1 MNAMAQL
8 DQGAF
13 LRSLFAQAIASAQ
26 PDLCLPPHLP
36 QPPKGRL
43 IVIGAGKGAAS
54 MAKSVEDHWPGP
66 LTGVVVTRYAYGA
79 PCQRIKIIEAAHP
92 TPDAN
97 SLRAAQHLLE
107 AVRDLTPD
115 DLVLC
120 LLSGGGSSLLCLPGE
135 GMTLEDKQA
144 INKALLASGAPISDM
159 NVLRRHLS
167 AIKGGRLAAACH
179 PARVLTLAISDVPGD
194 TVADIASGPTAADPT
209 TCADALAIV
218 TRYGLQLPAAARAL
232 LESGRGETVK
242 PGYGKSMQKSFQSFD
257 S

>member
-1 MNAMAQL
+1 MGHPDEGQ
-8 DQGAF
+8 F
-13 LRSLFAQAIASAQ
+13 LRGLFAQAIASAQ

-36 QPPKGRL
+36 EPPRGRL

-66 LTGVVVTRYAYGA
+66 LSGVVVTRYGYGA
-79 PCQRIKIIEAAHP
+79 SCQRIEIIEAAHP

-97 SLRAAQHLLE
+97 RLRAAHRLLD

-135 GMTLEDKQA
+135 GLSLEDKQA
-144 INKALLASGAPISDM
+144 LNKALLASGAPISDM

-167 AIKGGRLAAACH
+167 AIKGGRLAVAKLEADTSVRVAALVGSVGSGRRDRCGALLPLQQEGGQDAAC
-179 PARVLTLAISDVPGD
+179 VPND
-194 TVADIASGPTAADPT
+194 TAANH
-209 TCADALAIV
+209 
-218 TRYGLQLPAAARAL
+218 R
-232 LESGRGETVK
+232 
-242 PGYGKSMQKSFQSFD
+242 
-257 S
+257 